1 MKQLINGVPNE
12 YLLLGGLALAAGVA
26 YVVRKNASSIAPVTD
41 APIPTQNANNGNS
54 NALPQSSGSS
64 TPKASGSGSSASTAT
79 ALNKNLTLKKGMAK
93 NAEVAELQRLLGF
106 TGKTIDGLFGNDTET
121 ALVARKAVKQ
131 ITLNQFATYPDVNK
145 NPVPIGGRIMANKAN
160 DLEWST
166 TDGVAIFR
174 ANQMADK
181 NYSLL
186 DERVGAVAFG
196 REIGT
201 VRSYNTTKTK
211 YLISRPGES
220 VIYGWVWAKE
230 VKKI

>member
-41 APIPTQNANNGNS
+41 APVPNQNANNGNS

-64 TPKASGSGSSASTAT
+64 TPKASGSSTAT
-79 ALNKNLTLKKGMAK
+79 ALNKDLTLKKGMAK

-106 TGKTIDGLFGNDTET
+106 TGTNIDGLFGNATET

-145 NPVPIGGRIMANKAN
+145 NALAVGTRIMANKAN
-160 DLEWST
+160 DIPWSL
-166 TDGVAIFR
+166 TDGISIYKATPL
-174 ANQMADK
+174 ADGS
-181 NYSLL
+181 YSLQN
-186 DERVGAVAFG
+186 DRVSNVAFG
-196 REIGT
+196 KEVGT
-201 VRSYNTTKTK
+201 VKMYNTTKTK
-211 YLISRPGES
+211 YLISKPGES
-220 VIYGWVWAKE
+220 FIYGWVNANE